1 MIAQQLLNG
10 LIVGGVYALFAT
22 GLTLVF
28 GLHQILNLAHGAVF
42 TTGAFTALYAVQAGL
57 PLWVA
62 FLLAMI
68 AAGVLAVVIDL
79 VAFRH
84 LRNRGEAEFG
94 AIVSSIGANLVIITI
109 IQQISNTQTL
119 RFPFGTFPVVIFEF
133 LGMRITALQLFMA
146 VTALVLLSAIS
157 WFLYRSRLG
166 SQIRAVTGNERTAML
181 LGINP
186 HTAYLVTFFISG
198 VFAGVAGVLIGL
210 SFNSIHFMMGESYL
224 LMGFVVI
231 IIGGL
236 GNVPGTLLASLLLG
250 MIQTL
255 TIAYLPSGL
264 TDAII
269 FSALFLILLLRPNG
283 LLGEPQ
289 AGLMRGRV

>member
-10 LIVGGVYALFAT
+10 LVVGGVYALFAT

-28 GLHQILNLAHGAVF
+28 GFHGILNLAHGAVF
-42 TTGAFTALYAVQAGL
+42 TTGAFIAFYAVGVGL
-57 PLWVA
+57 PFWVA
-62 FLLAMI
+62 MLLAMLGS
-68 AAGVLAVVIDL
+68 GVLSVIVDL
-79 VAFRH
+79 LAFRH

-94 AIVSSIGANLVIITI
+94 AIVSSIGASLVIVTI

-119 RFPFGTFPVVIFEF
+119 RFPFDTFPVVIYEF
-133 LGMRITALQLFMA
+133 LGLRITGLQIFMA
-146 VTALVLLSAIS
+146 VTAVVLLSGITY
-157 WFLYRSRLG
+157 FLYRSRLG
-166 SQIRAVTGNERTAML
+166 SQIRAVTGNERAAML

-186 HTAYLVTFFISG
+186 HTAYFATFFISG
-198 VFAGVAGVLIGL
+198 LFAGVAGVLIGL
-210 SFNSIHFMMGESYL
+210 SFNSVHFMMGEPYL

-236 GNVPGTLLASLLLG
+236 GSVPGTFLASLMLG

-255 TIAYLPSGL
+255 TIAFLPSGL
-264 TDAII
+264 TDTII
-269 FSALFLILLLRPNG
+269 FTALFLVLLLRPNG
-283 LLGEPQ
+283 LLGKPQ